1 MTISFLE
8 SLKNNIMIECN
19 SEKIAM
25 TWGCNSRVLNKK
37 YLHHKET
44 HRKDF
49 KFIPIKGTIERV
61 YVLR

>member
-1 MTISFLE
+1 MA
-8 SLKNNIMIECN
+8 ECN
-19 SEKIAM
+19 GVEIAM
-25 TWGCNSRVLNKK
+25 TWGCNLRVLNKK

-49 KFIPIKGTIERV
+49 KFIPIKGTNQRV